1 MEESLLDRIPENVK
15 SLPDVKASAEE
26 VSYANKSD
34 QRSETKDEL
43 KNAQIKKLLS
53 ENERYREDT
62 SLRKALATAFTMII
76 TFWLLAV
83 LLILIGNHCNHF
95 NLSDNVLIT
104 LLVTTTANVIGMM
117 LIILRNLFPSSDA
130 PNDKS

>member
-1 MEESLLDRIPENVK
+1 MEDSLLDRIPENVK

-26 VSYANKSD
+26 ASYANNSD
-34 QRSETKDEL
+34 QLSETKDEL
-43 KNAQIKKLLS
+43 KDVQIKKLLS

-76 TFWLLAV
+76 SFWLLAV
-83 LLILIGNHCNHF
+83 LLILTGNRFHEY

-117 LIILRNLFPSSDA
+117 LIILRNLFPSTET
-130 PNDKS
+130 PNGKQ